1 MKLLTRA
8 ELQKILAPHPAPCLS
23 LFMRTHRHPPESDQ
37 DPIRFKNFLK
47 AAEKL
52 LSERYVGKETDAFLG
67 PVAALATPELWR
79 DRADGLALFHTQ
91 DLTAVY
97 RLPVPLPD
105 LTVVADSFHVK
116 PVLRFL
122 QSNQTYYV
130 LVLSQKAVS
139 LWVGTAAGARP
150 VDLSGLPRSLTEALG
165 IERKEAHQTAFAAAG
180 GAVFQGRG
188 APEATKKEDLLR
200 FFRAIDV
207 ALWQALREERAPL
220 FLAGNANHFPIYR
233 EVSRYPHLAP
243 GGLEG
248 SFDGVNADELH
259 RHAWPAVQAHL
270 LAVEDDALA
279 EFERLYGRKL
289 SSDILTEVTT
299 AAVSG
304 RVRRLLLGRGK
315 RLFGRLDRKTGEVT
329 LHGNAQVG
337 PVDDDVLDD
346 LAEVVLSKGGEIL
359 VIEQG
364 RMPGDAAAAA
374 TFRW

>member
-1 MKLLTRA
+1 MKLLNRE
-8 ELQKILAPHPAPCLS
+8 ELQRILAPHPAPCLS
-23 LFMRTHRHPPESDQ
+23 LFMRTHRHPPDSDQ
-37 DPIRFKNFLK
+37 DPIRFKNLLK
-47 AAEKL
+47 DAERL
-52 LSERYVGKETDAFLG
+52 LSERYVGKEKDAVLG

-79 DRADGLALFHTQ
+79 DRADGLAVFQAQ
-91 DLTAVY
+91 DHSSVY
-97 RLPVPLPD
+97 RLPVALPD
-105 LTVVADSFHVK
+105 LAVVADSFHVK
-116 PVLRFL
+116 PVLGFL

-130 LVLSQKAVS
+130 LVLSQNAVS
-139 LWVGTAAGARP
+139 LWVGTAAGAKP

-165 IERKEAHQTAFAAAG
+165 IERKEAHTTAFASAG

-188 APEATKKEDLLR
+188 APEATKKDDLLR
-200 FFRAIDV
+200 FFRAIDQ

-220 FLAGNANHFPIYR
+220 FLAGAGYTFPIYR

-248 SFDGVNADELH
+248 SFEGVGADDLH

-270 LAVEDDALA
+270 HAVEDDALA
-279 EFERLYGRKL
+279 EYERLYGRKL
-289 SSDILTEVTT
+289 SSDILTEVAQ
-299 AAVSG
+299 AAVQG

-315 RLFGRLDRKTGEVT
+315 RLFGRLDRTTGEVT
-329 LHGNAQVG
+329 LHGPAQIG

-346 LAEVVLSKGGEIL
+346 LAEVVLTKGGEIL
-359 VIEQG
+359 VIEQR